1 LIAFAKADQ
10 AALRP
15 TESELA
21 KLPISAQQAEPPKR
35 KRGPKGPNPLSVK
48 KKKSA
53 VPLPVQQE
61 SKKSMPIGSKRK
73 RGDERDG
80 VEASAESAG
89 VSQAPGSGHKRKRR
103 RKMKTNPP
111 PATMGYDP

>member
-1 LIAFAKADQ
+1 
-10 AALRP
+10 
-15 TESELA
+15 
-21 KLPISAQQAEPPKR
+21 
-35 KRGPKGPNPLSVK
+35 
-48 KKKSA
+48 
-53 VPLPVQQE
+53 
-61 SKKSMPIGSKRK
+61 MPIGSKRK